1 MKKKIIYSLFITTM
15 VLNACKPDIKGELG
29 AAESKVDGMVGT
41 WEVSSFIQ
49 QDPNN
54 PIQEERDLSEFYV
67 IPGETPLQITFAKAD
82 SAYNV
87 QPGPGR
93 NYFGSQGKWWLD
105 DPNFP
110 TYLYLQ
116 ESNDSIINQ
125 LPLGNVVRPSD
136 NRLSIDLESACSS
149 AGGDRTVTS
158 IYKFTFTRK

>member
-1 MKKKIIYSLFITTM
+1 MLITAM
-15 VLNACKPDIKGELG
+15 VLNACKPELTGELG
-29 AAESKVDGMVGT
+29 NAESKIDGMVGT
-41 WEVSSFIQ
+41 WEVISFIQ

-54 PIQEERDLSEFYV
+54 PIQEERDLTEFYV
-67 IPGETPLQITFAKAD
+67 VPGETPLRITFSKTD
-82 SAYNV
+82 SAYVV

-105 DPNFP
+105 NPNFP

-116 ESNDSIINQ
+116 EANDSTVNE
-125 LPLGNVVRPSD
+125 LPLGSVVRPTD

-149 AGGDRTVTS
+149 TSGERTITS

>member
-29 AAESKVDGMVGT
+29 ATESKVDGMVGT

-149 AGGDRTVTS
+149 VGGDRTVTS

>member
-82 SAYNV
+82 SAYSV

-93 NYFGSQGKWWLD
+93 NYFGVQGKWWLD
-105 DPNFP
+105 NPNFP
-110 TYLYLQ
+110 TMLYLI
-116 ESNDSIINQ
+116 EAGDTIVNA

-136 NRLSIDLESACSS
+136 NRLSIELESACSS

>member
-1 MKKKIIYSLFITTM
+1 MNKKIIYASIIATVVM
-15 VLNACKPDIKGELG
+15 NSCKPDIKGELG
-29 AAESKVDGMVGT
+29 TAESKVDGMVGT

-54 PIQEERDLSEFYV
+54 PIQEERDLTEFYIV
-67 IPGETPLQITFAKAD
+67 PGETPLQITFTKSD
-82 SAYNV
+82 SGYTV

-93 NYFGSQGKWWLD
+93 NYFGTQGKWWLD

-110 TYLYLQ
+110 SYLYLR
-116 ESNDSIINQ
+116 EANDTIVNQ
-125 LPLGNVVRPSD
+125 LPLGSVVRPSD

-149 AGGDRTVTS
+149 AGGERTITS